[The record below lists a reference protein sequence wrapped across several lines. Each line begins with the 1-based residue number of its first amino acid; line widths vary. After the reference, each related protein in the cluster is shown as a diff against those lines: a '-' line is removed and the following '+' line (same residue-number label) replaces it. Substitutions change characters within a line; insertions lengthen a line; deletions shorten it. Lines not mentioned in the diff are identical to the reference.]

1 MTGGVRP
8 ADIHALMFPI
18 LTPALLPPLPSYP
31 TEPDRKYFTQV
42 ADGTPDDTLLLT
54 LGCGKFR

>member
-1 MTGGVRP
+1 MR
-8 ADIHALMFPI
+8 
-18 LTPALLPPLPSYP
+18 LPPAACSTLFAPCPPFPHP